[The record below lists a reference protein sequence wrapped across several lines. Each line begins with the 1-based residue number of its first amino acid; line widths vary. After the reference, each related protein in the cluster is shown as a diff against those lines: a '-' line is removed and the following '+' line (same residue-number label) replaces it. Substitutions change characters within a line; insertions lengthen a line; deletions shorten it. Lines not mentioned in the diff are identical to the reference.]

1 MKKTN
6 NNLKIRFDR
15 LPSENMKILDGMVK
29 TAFESLDLSSL
40 KYGNFFKM
48 KIGQA
53 TEILHDD
60 LNKVRSYHPFRTG
73 ADQSFSCFKI
83 CPRVW
88 KIDDNKFFA
97 TWMDLGAYRG
107 NMKVVKSFFVPNRIK
122 KYVADDLS
130 KEYFES
136 LLGKDPS
143 TDIYN
148 VCTNQIFNQGIR
160 SKIYANVTSFSEK
173 TRKDAFDGVYSPER
187 LGKLCI
193 PAWHFRAGV
202 YTAETASSRKGIESA
217 ASISDVFDCFKNLEY
232 STPDP
237 VNFTSEAY
245 DAKSI
250 SAEIDMGLTAEQM
263 IANIKTALFDTFK
276 RENDKKIGETKRQNI
291 KTDLA
296 LNSDDL
302 IPNEFKDQYNLEV
315 RDNGTSSVYRKD
327 EKPTRILWYHTD
339 SAGKISAQSDIL
351 NFTEYTQLT
360 VMLTTVDELMDFIKQ
375 NLIADK
381 IIKNIHTSFSGNN

>member
-1 MKKTN
+1 
-6 NNLKIRFDR
+6 
-15 LPSENMKILDGMVK
+15 MKILDGMVK

-60 LNKVRSYHPFRTG
+60 LNKVRSYHPFHTG
-73 ADQSFSCFKI
+73 VNQSFSCFKI

-130 KEYFES
+130 KESFFGKTLSKEYFES

-173 TRKDAFDGVYSPER
+173 TRKDATDGVYSPER

-217 ASISDVFDCFKNLEY
+217 ASISDVFDCIKNLEY

-276 RENDKKIGETKRQNI
+276 RENDKKIEETKRQNI
-291 KTDLA
+291 KIDLA

-315 RDNGTSSVYRKD
+315 RDNGNSYVCRKD
-327 EKPTRILWYHTD
+327 EKRTRSTRILCYYTD
-339 SAGKISAQSDIL
+339 NAGKISAQSNIL
-351 NFTEYTQLT
+351 NFTEYTQLA
-360 VMLTTVDELMDFIKQ
+360 VRLATVDELMDFIKQ